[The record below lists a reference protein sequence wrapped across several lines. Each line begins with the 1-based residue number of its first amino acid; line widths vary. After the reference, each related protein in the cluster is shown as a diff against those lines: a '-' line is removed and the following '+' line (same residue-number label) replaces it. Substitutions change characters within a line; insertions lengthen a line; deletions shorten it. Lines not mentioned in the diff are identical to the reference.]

1 MKAAAG
7 SCWSGPAAT
16 VTTVDSGSIE
26 RDPDGEEGLYFA
38 VSSMFDDVSY
48 EFNTIDEDTLCW
60 GSEFEYYQKMA

>member
-1 MKAAAG
+1 M
-7 SCWSGPAAT
+7 
-16 VTTVDSGSIE
+16 
-26 RDPDGEEGLYFA
+26 DPDGEEGLYFA